1 MTIVMSLETS
11 AVQLIGW
18 VPVSNLLNQS
28 LWSSYDHHRHAINF
42 QEQGN
47 GCHLIKMMSTMGY
60 LFFFSEAN
68 VRLIWYL
75 FVAFACRNWEFFYHL
90 LFGLLFFCKN
100 SLFDMILKFW
110 SPEPIIKIYVV
121 YVTEIW
127 RPSMQN
133 GLYLIWKT
141 IIILF
146 FYR

>member
-28 LWSSYDHHRHAINF
+28 LWSSFDHHRHAINF

-75 FVAFACRNWEFFYHL
+75 FVAFACRNWEFFTVFYL
-90 LFGLLFFCKN
+90 DYYFSAKTVYLIWCKK
-100 SLFDMILKFW
+100 IW
-110 SPEPIIKIYVV
+110 SHKPIIKIYVV

-133 GLYLIWKT
+133 GLPRYIWYER
-141 IIILF
+141 L
-146 FYR
+146 